1 MGLSQSERYPPSNY
15 NTPTLR
21 SCQPPK
27 IIGAR
32 KTAQERKGGTNRGRR
47 EGDRGQQGGESGGGG
62 REAQMDE
69 RRVRGEGVGDKKRGG
84 LTEDEGKTWWQR
96 EEDEGARRG
105 EGRGRKM
112 REGLFV
118 IFIIMLE
125 KKVLNHQFS

>member
-1 MGLSQSERYPPSNY
+1 M
-15 NTPTLR
+15 
-21 SCQPPK
+21 
-27 IIGAR
+27 
-32 KTAQERKGGTNRGRR
+32 QERKGGTNRGRR